1 MRTKLID
8 AERFRHI
15 DLTGREYRQYLVQ
28 SIKTVQEIPVVSI
41 SEILQAQDLL
51 FKLTSEL
58 YRIDSEGENES

>member
-1 MRTKLID
+1 MKLVD
-8 AERFRHI
+8 TERFGYVV
-15 DLTGREYRQYLVQ
+15 LTKREYRQYLIQ

-58 YRIDSEGENES
+58 YKIDGGD

>member
-1 MRTKLID
+1 MID
-8 AERFRHI
+8 AERFRHVVI
-15 DLTGREYRQYLVQ
+15 TGREYRQYLIQ
-28 SIKTVQEIPVVSI
+28 SIKTIQEIPVVSI

>member
-1 MRTKLID
+1 MVDT
-8 AERFRHI
+8 ERFGYVV
-15 DLTGREYRQYLVQ
+15 LTGREYRQYLIQ

>member
-1 MRTKLID
+1 MVDT
-8 AERFRHI
+8 ERFGHVI
-15 DLTGREYRQYLVQ
+15 LTKREYRQYLIQ

-58 YRIDSEGENES
+58 YKIDGGD

>member
-1 MRTKLID
+1 MID
-8 AERFRHI
+8 TERFGYVV
-15 DLTGREYRQYLVQ
+15 LTKREYRQYLIQ

-58 YRIDSEGENES
+58 YKVDGGD

>member
-1 MRTKLID
+1 MKLVD
-8 AERFRHI
+8 TERFGYVI
-15 DLTGREYRQYLVQ
+15 LTKREYRQYLIQ

-58 YRIDSEGENES
+58 YKVDGGD

>member
-1 MRTKLID
+1 MID
-8 AERFRHI
+8 ADRFGYVI
-15 DLTGREYRQYLVQ
+15 LTKREYRQHLIQ

>member
-1 MRTKLID
+1 MID
-8 AERFRHI
+8 AERFRHV
-15 DLTGREYRQYLVQ
+15 DLTGREYRQYLIQ

>member
-1 MRTKLID
+1 MKLVD
-8 AERFRHI
+8 TERFGYVV
-15 DLTGREYRQYLVQ
+15 LTKREYRQYLIQ

-58 YRIDSEGENES
+58 YRIDSEG